1 MSETGVTTDTDGMPI
16 KPPNPGIPDFE
27 QMSEAETM
35 AFVEAFLNR
44 LSLEGIAVVIAA
56 AQDKQQEKQDQVRE
70 ALLQEFN
77 ERAAAMGMRVRLEP
91 LDTPAL
97 NRKSRS
103 NAGQPLPAKF
113 RGPNGETWSGRGHPP
128 NWLTILEGT
137 GANREQFRVSGDGA

>member
-1 MSETGVTTDTDGMPI
+1 MPV
-16 KPPNPGIPDFE
+16 KPPDSRIPDFE

-56 AQDKQQEKQDQVRE
+56 AQDKQREKQDQVRE

-103 NAGQPLPAKF
+103 NAGQPLSAKF
-113 RGPNGETWSGRGHPP
+113 RGPNGETWSGRGHQPR
-128 NWLTILEGT
+128 WMTALELTGRTKDEFLI
-137 GANREQFRVSGDGA
+137 REEQT